1 MPELP
6 EVETIRVDLSD
17 KIVNKKIVKIDVRK
31 VKLVKNTQ
39 KVFKGFL
46 LNSKFSYID
55 RIGKLLIF
63 VVKKGR
69 QEKYLL
75 VHLKMTGQ
83 FIFVGKNELVAGGHS
98 NSREEARKYRFGG
111 LEKDLPNKFS
121 HVIFHFQ
128 DDSTLYF
135 NDMRQFGY
143 LKIVEA
149 DELEYI
155 KSRYGIEPLQKNF
168 TWKNFKKTFKN
179 RRTNIKAFLLNQG
192 MISGLG
198 NIYVDEVLFASD
210 INPTR
215 NISSLNEDE
224 LRKIFENSKKIIK
237 NAIKQRGTTFSDYV
251 DSKGERG
258 NYSDFLKAYGKEKT
272 ICPKCKQTKIVKI
285 KVAGRGTRFCPRC
298 QN

>member
-6 EVETIRVDLSD
+6 EVETIRTDLSE
-17 KIVNKKIVKIDVRK
+17 KVVNKKIIKIDVRK

-63 VVKKGR
+63 VVKKNR
-69 QEKYLL
+69 EEKYLL

-83 FIFVGKNELVAGGHS
+83 FIYVGKNEVVAGGHS
-98 NSREEARKYRFGG
+98 NSREEARKYRLGG

-121 HVIFHFQ
+121 HIIFHFN

-143 LKIVEA
+143 LKIVNK
-149 DELEYI
+149 DELETI
-155 KSRYGIEPLQKNF
+155 KSRYGIEPLQRNF
-168 TWKNFKKTFKN
+168 TWKNFKKTFEG
-179 RRTNIKAFLLNQG
+179 RRMNIKAFLLNQH

-198 NIYVDEVLFASD
+198 NIYVDEVLFASG
-210 INPTR
+210 ILPTR
-215 NISSLNEDE
+215 NISALSEEE

-237 NAIKQRGTTFSDYV
+237 SAIKQRGTTFS
-251 DSKGERG
+251 
-258 NYSDFLKAYGKEKT
+258 
-272 ICPKCKQTKIVKI
+272 
-285 KVAGRGTRFCPRC
+285 
-298 QN
+298 

>member
-6 EVETIRVDLSD
+6 EVETIRNDLSE
-17 KIVNKKIVKIDVRK
+17 KIINKKIVKIDVRK

-39 KVFKGFL
+39 KVFKDFL
-46 LNSKFSYID
+46 LGSKFSYID

-63 VVKKGR
+63 VVRKAK

-83 FIFVGKNELVAGGHS
+83 FIYVGKNEIVAGGHS
-98 NSREEARKYRFGG
+98 NSREESKKYRLGG

-121 HVIFHFQ
+121 HVIFHFG
-128 DDSTLYF
+128 DGSTLYF

-149 DELEYI
+149 DELDFI
-155 KSRYGIEPLQKNF
+155 KSKYGIEPLQKNF
-168 TWKNFKKTFKN
+168 TWKNFQKVCEGK
-179 RRTNIKAFLLNQG
+179 RTNVKAFLLNQG

-198 NIYVDEVLFASD
+198 NIYVDEILFASG

-215 NISSLNEDE
+215 NVSALSEE
-224 LRKIFENSKKIIK
+224 ERRRIFDNSKKIIK
-237 NAIKQRGTTFSDYV
+237 NAIKKRGTTFSDYV

-258 NYSDFLKAYGKEKT
+258 GFADFLKVYGKEKT
-272 ICPKCKQTKIVKI
+272 ICPKCKRTKIVKI
-285 KVAGRGTRFCPRC
+285 KVAGRGTRFCPKC
-298 QN
+298 QD

>member
-6 EVETIRVDLSD
+6 EVETIRNDLSE
-17 KIVNKKIVKIDVRK
+17 KIVNKKIVKLEVKK

-39 KVFKGFL
+39 EVFMSVL

-63 VVKKGR
+63 TIKKGDL
-69 QEKYLL
+69 EKYLL

-83 FIFVGKNELVAGGHS
+83 FIYVGKNEVVAGGHS
-98 NSREEARKYRFGG
+98 NSREESKKYRLGG

-121 HVIFHFQ
+121 HVIFHFH
-128 DDSTLYF
+128 DGSTLYF

-143 LKIVEA
+143 LKIVDA
-149 DELEYI
+149 LELKMI
-155 KSRYGIEPLQKNF
+155 KGKYGIEPLQKNF
-168 TWKNFKKTFKN
+168 TWKNFQKVCEGK
-179 RRTNIKAFLLNQG
+179 RTNIKAFLLNQH

-198 NIYVDEVLFASD
+198 NIYVDEILFASG
-210 INPTR
+210 ILPTR
-215 NISSLNEDE
+215 NVSALNEDE
-224 LRKIFENSKKIIK
+224 LRELFENTKNIIK
-237 NAIKQRGTTFSDYV
+237 KAIKQRGTTFSDYV

-258 NYSDFLKAYGKEKT
+258 GFANFLKVYGKEKT
-272 ICPKCKQTKIVKI
+272 VCPKCLRTKILKI

>member
-6 EVETIRVDLSD
+6 EVETIRTDLLE
-17 KIVNKKIVKIDVRK
+17 KIVNKKIVNLQIKK

-39 KVFKGFL
+39 KFFKDFL
-46 LNSKFSYID
+46 LNAKFSYID

-63 VVKKGR
+63 VVKKGKE
-69 QEKYLL
+69 EKYLL

-83 FIFVGKNELVAGGHS
+83 FIYVGKNEVVAGGHS
-98 NSREEARKYRFGG
+98 NSREESRKYRLGG

-121 HVIFHFQ
+121 HIIFYFQ
-128 DDSTLYF
+128 DKSTLYF

-143 LKIVEA
+143 MKIVDA
-149 DELEYI
+149 GELEYI

-168 TWKNFKKTFKN
+168 TWKNFQKTFEGK
-179 RRTNIKAFLLNQG
+179 RTNIKAFLLNQA

-198 NIYVDEVLFASD
+198 NIYVDEVLFASN

-215 NISSLNEDE
+215 NISALNKDE
-224 LRKIFENSKKIIK
+224 LRAIFDNTKRIIK
-237 NAIKQRGTTFSDYV
+237 NAIKRRGTTFSDYV
-251 DSKGERG
+251 DSKGEKG
-258 NYSDFLKAYGKEKT
+258 GYSDFLKVYGKEKT
-272 ICPKCKQTKIVKI
+272 VCPKCRRTKIVKI